1 MNTLCKWIEKTSNDT
16 AYINFLK
23 SLSYIYNLFCS
34 QLDSL
39 FFISYQTSL
48 KTHVT
53 PEIPFKIAAEIL
65 KNLQS
70 PLVKI
75 KLCYACVDQSG
86 YLNFIELENW
96 KANYPQSSTIK
107 NILFPY
113 LQTAERA
120 SRRRNWSWA
129 RTARCHRIWAA
140 SARPGN

>member
-1 MNTLCKWIEKTSNDT
+1 MNTRDT

-86 YLNFIELENW
+86 YLNFIELEN
-96 KANYPQSSTIK
+96 
-107 NILFPY
+107 
-113 LQTAERA
+113 
-120 SRRRNWSWA
+120 
-129 RTARCHRIWAA
+129 
-140 SARPGN
+140 